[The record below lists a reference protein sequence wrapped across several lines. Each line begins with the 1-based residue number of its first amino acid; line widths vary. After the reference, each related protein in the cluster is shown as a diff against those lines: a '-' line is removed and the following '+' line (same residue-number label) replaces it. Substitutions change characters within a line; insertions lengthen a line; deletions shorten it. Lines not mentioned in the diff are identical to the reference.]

1 MSNLYV
7 VSSFGPGGWD
17 QYAKKFA
24 ETFVEFWPEGVNLL
38 LYYHDCER
46 PAFENPR
53 VTFKFLGEDK
63 DRAAFLANIT
73 NVPEAA
79 GNVNG
84 QYNFRFDAVKFCNKV
99 FAIVNAAEVASDAG
113 ADHLL
118 WLDADTFTE
127 EKVVV
132 EELLTKNPCDIAY
145 LGRTAINYAET
156 SFIIFNL
163 KSEKTS
169 QFIRDFVALYVTGE
183 LLNYKEWHDGFL
195 FSRLLELHKLHGLKT
210 INLSIHC
217 HDLDAFHKAPIGKFM
232 THLKGNKK
240 LAQNPGM
247 QPIRVKPRD
256 CVPDESNI
264 ANIQANVAQ
273 IDEWVKHCLPHAGR
287 AIIASAGPS
296 LLDHIEEIRAAQQK
310 GAFVMCVKHSYPILR
325 DHAIVP
331 DGCLV
336 LDPRPFHEESTHGQK
351 RSGLL
356 TNADQRTIF
365 FVATMTNPEYVP
377 YLRERNVRILGWH
390 AMSNAI
396 TKAGVPVEFA
406 VSGGTCSAIRALA
419 VMHAMG
425 FRVFDIYGIDGSI
438 KGPPSPAEM
447 ERKDPEGRPW
457 WMEVS
462 ADPEGKHKFWST
474 GEMIALVQDVEQL
487 AKTLPQLDSEVRFHS
502 DHLAGLIWNRLV
514 PGFPQRHNFE
524 DMRL

>member
-1 MSNLYV
+1 MS
-7 VSSFGPGGWD
+7 
-17 QYAKKFA
+17 
-24 ETFVEFWPEGVNLL
+24 
-38 LYYHDCER
+38 LYYHDCPEPVFQSDR
-46 PAFENPR
+46 VLFKNLNLDEDRRKFIENS
-53 VTFKFLGEDK
+53 
-63 DRAAFLANIT
+63 NQI
-73 NVPEAA
+73 PEAN
-79 GNVNG
+79 GVING
-84 QYNFRFDAVKFCNKV
+84 QYNFRFDAIKFCNKV
-99 FAIVNAAEVASDAG
+99 FAVVNEAETAVDDRIEILA
-113 ADHLL
+113 

-127 EKVVV
+127 SKVNVDEV
-132 EELLTKNPCDIAY
+132 LPRNPFEIAY
-145 LGRTAINYAET
+145 LGRTSINYAET
-156 SFIIFNL
+156 SYILFNL
-163 KSEKTS
+163 TS
-169 QFIRDFVALYVTGE
+169 PNTSSFIRDLIGMYTTGE
-183 LLNYKEWHDGFL
+183 VYNFREWHDGFL

-240 LAQNPGM
+240 LAQNSGM

-273 IDEWVKHCLPHAGR
+273 IDEWVKHCLPHSGK

-296 LLDHIEEIRAAQQK
+296 LLDHIDDIRAAQQK

-325 DHAIVP
+325 DHDIVP

-336 LDPRPFHEESTHGQK
+336 LDPRPFHEESTHGK
-351 RSGLL
+351 MRSGLL

-438 KGPPSPAEM
+438 KGPPSPSEM

-462 ADPEGKHKFWST
+462 ADPEGKQKFWST

-514 PGFPQRHNFE
+514 PGFPHRHNFE
-524 DMRL
+524 EMRI